1 MRCRI
6 ISCVLIL
13 VLHLGAQ
20 ATHGADE
27 VVGVEFLGI
36 DASRDYRIGPNDLLG
51 IKIFGVEDLDQ
62 VVRVSSSGLISIPH
76 LGRVFVAGLTGGEI
90 EERIGKALTAKELVR
105 DPQVTVFIQEYN
117 SQPIYVLG
125 AVNQPGQYMLTHQLS
140 VIDAITMAGGLDREK
155 AGKYILV
162 RRGKGLFDS
171 TADAKGS
178 EEQPVFRIDLKA
190 LLDEGNVSQDIPL
203 RGGDVVQVPVR
214 KEEVYYVIGEV
225 TRPGAFELSPNGDDE
240 LLASRAVGWA
250 GGPART
256 AKLKDSVVLRYA
268 DGKREEIPLD
278 LRAILQDGAADLQ
291 IQANDI
297 IFIPGSKVK
306 TFGWGLLTVL
316 PPTMSGVA
324 IWNSG
329 RQR

>member
-1 MRCRI
+1 MLYRTIC
-6 ISCVLIL
+6 CVLIL

-20 ATHGADE
+20 KLQGADE
-27 VVGVEFLGI
+27 AVGSDFPEI

-62 VVRVSSSGLISIPH
+62 VVRVGSSGLISIPY
-76 LGRVFVAGLTGGEI
+76 LGRVFVAGLTGGEV
-90 EERIGKALTAKELVR
+90 EDRIGKNLAAKELVR

-117 SQPIYVLG
+117 SQPIHVLG
-125 AVNQPGQYMLTHQLS
+125 AVNQPGQYMLTHHLS
-140 VIDAITMAGGLDREK
+140 VVDAISMAGGLDREK

-162 RRGKGLFDS
+162 RRGKGLFDPATS
-171 TADAKGS
+171 ERGS
-178 EEQPVFRIDLKA
+178 EAKAVFRIDLKA
-190 LLDEGNVSQDIPL
+190 LLDEGNVSQDISL
-203 RGGDVVQVPVR
+203 RGGDVIQVPVR
-214 KEEVYYVIGEV
+214 KAEVYYVIGEV
-225 TRPGAFELSPNGDDE
+225 TRPGAFEISPNGDDE
-240 LLASRAVGWA
+240 LLAARAVGWA
-250 GGPART
+250 GGPSKT
-256 AKLKDSVVLRYA
+256 AKLRDSVVLRYA

-278 LRAILQDGAADLQ
+278 LRAILQGGAADIS
-291 IQANDI
+291 IQPNDI
-297 IFIPGSKVK
+297 IFVPGSKVK